1 MKKIKFN
8 VPTKLTFV
16 RLILSLIIIILLIFP
31 FYRVGINFP
40 QFLFKNILIDLRYLI
55 SGVLFIIASI
65 TDYYDGKLARKNNE
79 VTNFGKLVDA
89 IADKVLVNS
98 VLIIFACQGFIS
110 AVVPVVIIVRD
121 IIVDAIRMI
130 CANNGKVQAAK
141 LSGKIKTATLMIGII
156 LTFFYNLPFQIWG
169 YRVSDFFLY
178 FGTIM
183 SIVSMC
189 EYYYLNKKMIFLEVI
204 LKIQA

>member
-8 VPTKLTFV
+8 LPTKLTFV
-16 RLILSLIIIILLIFP
+16 RLILSLVIIILLIFP
-31 FYRVGINFP
+31 FYRVGVNFP

-65 TDYYDGKLARKNNE
+65 TDYYDGKLARNNNE

-141 LSGKIKTATLMIGII
+141 LSGKIKTATLMVGVI

-183 SIVSMC
+183 SVVSMF
-189 EYYYLNKKMIFLEVI
+189 EYYNLNKKIIFQEFEE
-204 LKIQA
+204 K

>member
-16 RLILSLIIIILLIFP
+16 RLILSLVIIILLIFP
-31 FYRVGINFP
+31 FYRVGVNFP

-110 AVVPVVIIVRD
+110 AVVPVVITVRD
-121 IIVDAIRMI
+121 IVVDAIRMI

-141 LSGKIKTATLMIGII
+141 LSGKIKTATLMVGVI

-183 SIVSMC
+183 SVVSMF
-189 EYYYLNKKMIFLEVI
+189 EYYNLNKKIIFQEFEE
-204 LKIQA
+204 K

>member
-8 VPTKLTFV
+8 LPTKLTFV
-16 RLILSLIIIILLIFP
+16 RLILSLVIIILLIFP

-121 IIVDAIRMI
+121 IVVDAIRMI

-141 LSGKIKTATLMIGII
+141 LSGKIKTATLMVGVI

-183 SIVSMC
+183 SVVSMF
-189 EYYYLNKKMIFLEVI
+189 EYYNLNKKIIFQEFEEKQI
-204 LKIQA
+204 

>member
-16 RLILSLIIIILLIFP
+16 RLILSLVIIILLIFP
-31 FYRVGINFP
+31 FYRVGVNFP

-110 AVVPVVIIVRD
+110 AIVPVVIIVRD
-121 IIVDAIRMI
+121 IVVDAIRMI

-141 LSGKIKTATLMIGII
+141 LSGKIKTATLMVGVI

-183 SIVSMC
+183 SVVSMF
-189 EYYYLNKKMIFLEVI
+189 EYYNLNKKIIFQEFEE
-204 LKIQA
+204 K

>member
-1 MKKIKFN
+1 MEKIKFN
-8 VPTKLTFV
+8 LPTKLTFV
-16 RLILSLIIIILLIFP
+16 RLILSLVIIILLIFP
-31 FYRVGINFP
+31 FYRVGVNFP

-141 LSGKIKTATLMIGII
+141 LSGKIKTATLMVGVI

-183 SIVSMC
+183 SVVSMF
-189 EYYYLNKKMIFLEVI
+189 EYYNLNKKIIFQEFEE
-204 LKIQA
+204 K

>member
-8 VPTKLTFV
+8 LPTKLTFV
-16 RLILSLIIIILLIFP
+16 RLILSLVIIILLIFP
-31 FYRVGINFP
+31 FYRIGVNFP

-110 AVVPVVIIVRD
+110 VVVPVVIIVRD

-141 LSGKIKTATLMIGII
+141 LSGKIKTATLMVGVI

-183 SIVSMC
+183 SMF
-189 EYYYLNKKMIFLEVI
+189 EYYNLNKKIIFQEFEE
-204 LKIQA
+204 K

>member
-1 MKKIKFN
+1 MKFN
-8 VPTKLTFV
+8 LPTKLTFL
-16 RLILSLIIIILLIFP
+16 RLFLSIVIIVLLIFP
-31 FYRVGINFP
+31 FYRIGIDFP
-40 QFLFKNILIDLRYLI
+40 QFLYKNILIDLRYLI

-65 TDYYDGKLARKNNE
+65 TDYYDGKLARKNKE
-79 VTNFGKLVDA
+79 VTSFGKMVDA
-89 IADKVLVNS
+89 IADKVLINS

-110 AVVPVVIIVRD
+110 SFVPVVIIVRD

-130 CANNGKVQAAK
+130 CANNGKVQAAEM
-141 LSGKIKTATLMIGII
+141 SGKIKTASLMIGVI

-183 SIVSMC
+183 SIVSMV
-189 EYYYLNKKMIFLEVI
+189 EYYNLNKKIIFQEFEEN
-204 LKIQA
+204 

>member
-31 FYRVGINFP
+31 FYRVGITFP

-89 IADKVLVNS
+89 IADKVLVNPIL
-98 VLIIFACQGFIS
+98 VILACNNFIPAII
-110 AVVPVVIIVRD
+110 PVIYITRD
-121 IIVDAIRMI
+121 IIVDAIKM
-130 CANNGKVQAAK
+130 QAASK
-141 LSGKIKTATLMIGII
+141 GRVVAAIKSGKLKTACMMIG
-156 LTFFYNLPFQIWG
+156 LVLVFFYNMPFEFINI
-169 YRVSDFFLY
+169 RVDIFLLGFACVLSVISCIQY
-178 FGTIM
+178 F
-183 SIVSMC
+183 V
-189 EYYYLNKKMIFLEVI
+189 LNKGLITE
-204 LKIQA
+204 

>member
-110 AVVPVVIIVRD
+110 AVGPVVIIVRD

-189 EYYYLNKKMIFLEVI
+189 EYYYLNKKMIFLEFEE
-204 LKIQA
+204 K

>member
-8 VPTKLTFV
+8 LPTKLTFV
-16 RLILSLIIIILLIFP
+16 RLILSLVIIILLIFP
-31 FYRVGINFP
+31 FYRVGVNFP

-141 LSGKIKTATLMIGII
+141 LSGKIKTATLMIGVI

-183 SIVSMC
+183 SVVSMF
-189 EYYYLNKKMIFLEVI
+189 EYYNLNKKIIFQEFEE
-204 LKIQA
+204 K

>member
-8 VPTKLTFV
+8 LPTKLTFV

-31 FYRVGINFP
+31 FYRVGVNFP

-65 TDYYDGKLARKNNE
+65 TDYYDGKLARNNNE

-110 AVVPVVIIVRD
+110 VVVPVVIIVRD

-141 LSGKIKTATLMIGII
+141 LSGKIKTATLMVGVI

-183 SIVSMC
+183 SVVSMF
-189 EYYYLNKKMIFLEVI
+189 EYYNLNKKIIFQEFEE
-204 LKIQA
+204 K

>member
-8 VPTKLTFV
+8 LPTKLTFV

-31 FYRVGINFP
+31 FYRVGVNFP

-65 TDYYDGKLARKNNE
+65 TDYYDGKLARNNNE

-141 LSGKIKTATLMIGII
+141 LSGKIKTATLMVGVI

-183 SIVSMC
+183 SVVSMF
-189 EYYYLNKKMIFLEVI
+189 EYYNLNKKIIFQEFEE
-204 LKIQA
+204 K

>member
-1 MKKIKFN
+1 MKNFLAHTDEIRKQMLDEI
-8 VPTKLTFV
+8 
-16 RLILSLIIIILLIFP
+16 SLAS
-31 FYRVGINFP
+31 VED
-40 QFLFKNILIDLRYLI
+40 LFKQIPLKFKDFNLYNPKSEMETQKEIK
-55 SGVLFIIASI
+55 
-65 TDYYDGKLARKNNE
+65 KLARKNNE

-121 IIVDAIRMI
+121 IVVDAIRMI

-141 LSGKIKTATLMIGII
+141 LSGKIKTATLMVGVI

-183 SIVSMC
+183 SVVSMF
-189 EYYYLNKKMIFLEVI
+189 EYYNLNKKIIFQEFEE
-204 LKIQA
+204 K

>member
-1 MKKIKFN
+1 MKW
-8 VPTKLTFV
+8 T
-16 RLILSLIIIILLIFP
+16 LLIFP
-31 FYRVGINFP
+31 FYRIGIDFP
-40 QFLFKNILIDLRYLI
+40 QFLYKNILIDLRYLI

-65 TDYYDGKLARKNNE
+65 TDYYDGKLARKNKE
-79 VTNFGKLVDA
+79 VTSFGKMVDA
-89 IADKVLVNS
+89 IADKVLINS

-110 AVVPVVIIVRD
+110 SFVPVVIIVRD

-130 CANNGKVQAAK
+130 CANNGKVQAAEM
-141 LSGKIKTATLMIGII
+141 SGKIKTASLMIGVI

-183 SIVSMC
+183 SIVSMV
-189 EYYYLNKKMIFLEVI
+189 EYYNLNKKIIFQEFEEN
-204 LKIQA
+204 

>member
-31 FYRVGINFP
+31 FYRVGITFP

-169 YRVSDFFLY
+169 LS
-178 FGTIM
+178 
-183 SIVSMC
+183 
-189 EYYYLNKKMIFLEVI
+189 
-204 LKIQA
+204 